1 MTEGVREERSGKNR
15 KIKMQKKENQLVNI
29 DRRYTDTKREKKCR
43 KRKLKWMK
51 RERERER
58 RTTIKIQQ
66 SQLQF
71 YNGVNVL
78 LAFYRFP
85 DRGTIKNSLGKRHK
99 EGMFQTKNSK

>member
-1 MTEGVREERSGKNR
+1 
-15 KIKMQKKENQLVNI
+15 MQKKENQLVNI
-29 DRRYTDTKREKKCR
+29 DRRHRHKEREKMQK
-43 KRKLKWMK
+43 KKVKVDEE

-58 RTTIKIQQ
+58 EREKERRTIKIQQ

-99 EGMFQTKNSK
+99 EGMFQTKNSKQFLNTTYK